1 MPEFFIARLKRKP
14 GKSPALLPT
23 VPLRLGPA
31 PLLPSTLWQAAH
43 CEKTC
48 LPASASCACA
58 AANGKAIRL
67 AAAKPR
73 SALKLFFSVMGFRPS
88 ESEKTWALD
97 VGGH

>member
-23 VPLRLGPA
+23 MPLRLGPA

-48 LPASASCACA
+48 LPASTSCACA
-58 AANGKAIRL
+58 ANVRAIRL
-67 AAAKPR
+67 GTAQLR
-73 SALKLFFSVMGFRPS
+73 NALEVLSVMALPFF
-88 ESEKTWALD
+88 ESEKNRIRES
-97 VGGH
+97 VGAR